1 MYLMWWSIG
10 ETVVYVGEL
19 LDSGCLELIHIWVV
33 RAINGLGWGNNGWI
47 R

>member
-10 ETVVYVGEL
+10 GTVVYVGEL